1 MNREQINQAVFKD
14 LINKQLEPFGK
25 TYESVLNEKDWFLKY
40 PVTKEQEDEFIQWGI
55 KHIQKK
61 MKSTKAIAEKE
72 MNWFILSYGLTRK
85 V

>member
-1 MNREQINQAVFKD
+1 MNREELKLAVFKD
-14 LINKQLEPFGK
+14 LINKQLEPFGQN
-25 TYESVLNEKDWFLKY
+25 YESVKDDKDWFLKY

-61 MKSTKAIAEKE
+61 MKSTKAMARKE
-72 MNWFILSYGLTRK
+72 MNWFILSYGLTTK